1 MEKTEKKQ
9 KYKLEEII
17 ECPKCKT
24 RISVKVWDE
33 TLTPSVPAEK
43 EQHIA
48 VEKDTQ
54 TTLPK
59 EDETPPED
67 APSILPKDKKEEKT
81 K

>member
-1 MEKTEKKQ
+1 METKAKKQ

-17 ECPKCKT
+17 ECPKCAT
-24 RISVKVWDE
+24 RIKVKVWDE

-59 EDETPPED
+59 EDVPEGKPED
-67 APSILPKDKKEEKT
+67 APSMLPKDKKEGK
-81 K
+81 